1 MSTINKASDPTPPCS
16 TSPAKPL
23 KHLISKIEN
32 PELPVCQSSPIK
44 PATAQVIP
52 RINTSWEIFNLAS
65 F

>member
-1 MSTINKASDPTPPCS
+1 MSTINKASDHTPPCS

-32 PELPVCQSSPIK
+32 PDLPVCQSNPIK
-44 PATAQVIP
+44 PAIAQVIT
-52 RINTSWEIFNLAS
+52 RINSSWEIFSLGS